1 MESSKSMLAKG
12 ILVEFLYETD
22 TASMIF
28 LSTEFQQPPNLN
40 NLSVPQFLQILQT
53 VQRIINPWQLNRLRN
68 TNVRYYVGFFKEK
81 KKRKWKLNDKWFAV
95 LWKWFV
101 TFQFSKYCA
110 KATSED

>member
-40 NLSVPQFLQILQT
+40 NLGVPQFVQILQT

-81 KKRKWKLNDKWFAV
+81 KKEKMETKW
-95 LWKWFV
+95 
-101 TFQFSKYCA
+101 
-110 KATSED
+110 